1 MKMKSGKMS
10 IKLNLLAI
18 LLMAALLVATLTSC
32 GSQGEKGERGA
43 KGDRGENGADGETPY
58 IGENQNWWIGNVD
71 TGVSVSGENGSNG
84 VDGATPKFKFD
95 ETTHILS
102 VSYDGVVWESLID
115 LSVDE
120 QSEQEGAL
128 AEPN

>member
-18 LLMAALLVATLTSC
+18 LLMAALLVTTLTSC

-58 IGENQNWWIGNVD
+58 IGENQNWWVWDVD
-71 TGVSVSGENGSNG
+71 TEDYVDSGVSAEGKPGQKGDTPVRG
-84 VDGATPKFKFD
+84 VDYWTDADKNEIK
-95 ETTHILS
+95 
-102 VSYDGVVWESLID
+102 SY
-115 LSVDE
+115 VDE
-120 QSEQEGAL
+120 AILGGAW
-128 AEPN
+128 